1 MNYMNSE
8 YIKAIADKLDR
19 LKAAS
24 GENSNVHPTIGPSFD
39 HVSDVGDASIAYLK
53 KIGKWPINGDQRS

>member
-1 MNYMNSE
+1 MNNE

-24 GENSNVHPTIGPSFD
+24 GEINLPKEHLRNEFD
-39 HVSDVGDASIAYLK
+39 PFADQGNAAIAYLK
-53 KIGKWPINGDQRS
+53 KIGKWPINGG